1 MKKYLLLFFAISI
14 ASFSRE
20 LSLQESIDLA
30 KSNNRQLKEKEISVQ
45 QKKLNENV
53 KIKNA
58 LPSVRAQ
65 GTYSDYQNSNNKNGV
80 FQNGVYVS
88 QSIFSG
94 GEIFYNAKAGKAL
107 REFEESDYNSQS
119 INLTLK
125 VIESYITTLQLKK
138 SLAVYEASQK
148 EKSEELNKL
157 QEFYKLSLIDK
168 SELLKVETSLY
179 STQTSIIKVKNSI
192 TTEELNLKNLLGLN
206 MNEEITLKEMEITN
220 FNTDDINLAQD
231 IESAM
236 NNSTLAQKL
245 DKNITISEYNAKSS
259 RSTFLPK
266 VNLEYGYESLEDS
279 SYSRANENDWQWKVG
294 VTVKWDIFNFGSGMD
309 SYKESTLEVD
319 KMRLSK
325 IDSLETLKKEIT
337 TAYLDLNMSRETIKT
352 NEKALLTALETYNI
366 DKEKFNNRIID
377 SVDFLKT
384 EADLRDAQITH
395 INSQLNYF
403 IYYQQYLSL
412 LK

>member
-1 MKKYLLLFFAISI
+1 MKKYLLLFFAFSI

-20 LSLQESIDLA
+20 LSLDESIDLA
-30 KSNNRQLKEKEISVQ
+30 KKNNRQLKEKKISVQ

-65 GTYSDYQNSNNKNGV
+65 GTYSDYDKSRNLDSS

-88 QSIFSG
+88 QSLFSG
-94 GEIFYNAKAGKAL
+94 GEIYYNAKSSKAL
-107 REFEESDYNSQS
+107 REFEENDYNAQS
-119 INLTLK
+119 INLTLE
-125 VIESYITTLQLKK
+125 VIQSYITTLQLKK

-148 EKSEELNKL
+148 EKSEELNKIK
-157 QEFYKLSLIDK
+157 EFYNLSLVDK
-168 SELLKVETSLY
+168 SEVLRIETSLY
-179 STQTSIIKVKNSI
+179 TTETSIIKVKNSI
-192 TTEELNLKNLLGLN
+192 TTQELILKNLLGLN
-206 MNEEITLKEMEITN
+206 IDENITLKEMEITN
-220 FNTDDINLAQD
+220 FGTDGIDLAKDID
-231 IESAM
+231 SAM
-236 NNSTLAQKL
+236 KNSTLAQKL
-245 DKNITISEYNAKSS
+245 DKNITISEYNAKST

-266 VNLEYGYESLEDS
+266 VDLEYGYESLEDR
-279 SYSRANENDWQWKVG
+279 SYSRANEDWQWKVG

-309 SYKESTLEVD
+309 SYKESSLEID
-319 KMRLSK
+319 KQKLSK
-325 IDSLETLKKEIT
+325 IDSLETLKREIT
-337 TAYLDLNMSRETIKT
+337 TAYLDLNMSKETIKT

-377 SVDFLKT
+377 TVDFLKT
-384 EADLRDAQITH
+384 ESELRDAQITH
-395 INSQLNYF
+395 INSQLDYF